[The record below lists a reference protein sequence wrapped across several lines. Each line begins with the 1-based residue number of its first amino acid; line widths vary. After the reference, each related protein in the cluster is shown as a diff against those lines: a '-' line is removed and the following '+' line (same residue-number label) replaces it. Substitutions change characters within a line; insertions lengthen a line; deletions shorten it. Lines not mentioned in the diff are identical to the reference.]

1 MIDYT
6 LNNTT
11 CFNNLKNF
19 FLVLN
24 NDFTI
29 ENNYLIFKNKKLNIQ
44 NFDIREAL
52 YANNSLLINNLS
64 EGKITTS
71 KFFEIFKIYEFKNI
85 YLEHE
90 NDFYNN
96 FGSEEDFV
104 DKYNNYFF
112 QLLIYH
118 DYLSP

>member
-44 NFDIREAL
+44 KKD
-52 YANNSLLINNLS
+52 SL
-64 EGKITTS
+64 
-71 KFFEIFKIYEFKNI
+71 F
-85 YLEHE
+85 
-90 NDFYNN
+90 
-96 FGSEEDFV
+96 
-104 DKYNNYFF
+104 
-112 QLLIYH
+112 
-118 DYLSP
+118 